1 VDMNGLLDQYKKD
14 PKFLKLVLRMTNVAG
29 MINDIIKEIEENFPA
44 PEDTEYDFS
53 LKEETLR
60 IIKKK

>member
-1 VDMNGLLDQYKKD
+1 
-14 PKFLKLVLRMTNVAG
+14 MTNVAG
-29 MINDIIKEIEENFPA
+29 MINDIMKEIEENFPA